1 MYAEEAAYMDLGV
14 FYNIVLPLF
23 EMLVAVLIMISTPG
37 IIRMYNL
44 KLRASQ
50 HMEFPT
56 RTDNASVARY
66 W

>member
-37 IIRMYNL
+37 IIFFKSYVFLMQY
-44 KLRASQ
+44 KS
-50 HMEFPT
+50 
-56 RTDNASVARY
+56 
-66 W
+66 